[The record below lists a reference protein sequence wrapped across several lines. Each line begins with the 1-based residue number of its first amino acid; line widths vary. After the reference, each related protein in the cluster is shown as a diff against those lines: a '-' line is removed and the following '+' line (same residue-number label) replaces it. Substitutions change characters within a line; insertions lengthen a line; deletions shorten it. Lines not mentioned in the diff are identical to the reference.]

1 MSVNGGWQS
10 LGHSSCQSQQ
20 RRLKKQNSK
29 HSFAYLLIFFGGLPE
44 QASEFTSAISPP
56 DCKYIWGQQNLLYS
70 LCKWHNQCRTE
81 GLLSECWLTL
91 KHSGRASHSL
101 CRTERVFMLTH
112 CPSICGKAGLL
123 ETSGTSRVKTDTAL
137 CLARYSA
144 QSKRAYSFE
153 WG

>member
-1 MSVNGGWQS
+1 MVDGS
-10 LGHSSCQSQQ
+10 LWATQAANLN
-20 RRLKKQNSK
+20 RDVWRNRTQNTV
-29 HSFAYLLIFFGGLPE
+29 LLIFSFSLVVFLNGPLNSPLLFPLRTVSTFE
-44 QASEFTSAISPP
+44 VSKIS
-56 DCKYIWGQQNLLYS
+56 CTVS
-70 LCKWHNQCRTE
+70 CKWHNQCRTE

-123 ETSGTSRVKTDTAL
+123 ETSGTSTVKTDTAL

-144 QSKRAYSFE
+144 QSKMAYSFE